1 MKVLAI
7 GTNGEQIET
16 DTSVATIGTTTYVF
30 TNGQLTSSNGP
41 DGDSAFTYN
50 ASGSL
55 IGITQVVGAVTRVR
69 TIAYNPDGSLASITT
84 T

>member
-30 TNGQLTSSNGP
+30 TNGQLTSSSGP
-41 DGDSAFTYN
+41 DGVSTFTYN
-50 ASGSL
+50 ANGSL
-55 IGITQVVGAVTRVR
+55 IGITQVVGSVTRVK

-84 T
+84 A